1 MAEDTFRW
9 VIAGGVAISTLC
21 IIVTVV
27 IAYSI
32 YRAVLDVRDQAEGTL
47 DRVGPV
53 VSKAS
58 FVLDE
63 IKPVAISLKKLAD
76 ENGPKLSA
84 VATRAVQIADNAK
97 DVSDVV
103 RDQAHRFAEVGRD
116 FADVG
121 RDIAERATA
130 QVAKVDAVVEDTVDQ
145 VHHVGAN
152 LKDAALKPVREASG
166 VIAGVRAA
174 VSSYAQGRRTGVG
187 RITQDE
193 EMFI

>member
-1 MAEDTFRW
+1 MQ
-9 VIAGGVAISTLC
+9 I
-21 IIVTVV
+21 
-27 IAYSI
+27 
-32 YRAVLDVRDQAEGTL
+32 RDQAEETM

-63 IKPVAISLKKLAD
+63 VKPVAISLKKLAD

-84 VATRAVQIADNAK
+84 VATRAVEIADNAK

-116 FADVG
+116 IADRTSAKV
-121 RDIAERATA
+121 A
-130 QVAKVDAVVEDTVDQ
+130 QVDAAVEDTVDQ
-145 VHHVGAN
+145 VQHAGAN

-166 VIAGVRAA
+166 VLAGLKAA
-174 VSSYAQGRRTGVG
+174 VSSYTQGRRPGVE